1 MIREFFSETVVGVV
15 MLLLIIILVN
25 PTGMLMATST
35 EMMLLVGIVLLFG
48 LFALFVWREKAGD
61 EREIMHRMFADRIG
75 FLAGSATL
83 IFGIIIEGLKHN
95 LSDWLL
101 VALGVM
107 VLAKIFGSIY
117 GKIKH

>member
-1 MIREFFSETVVGVV
+1 
-15 MLLLIIILVN
+15 
-25 PTGMLMATST
+25 MLMATST

-48 LFALFVWREKAGD
+48 LFALFVWREKAED

-83 IFGIIIEGLKHN
+83 MLGIIIESLRHN

-101 VALGVM
+101 IALGTM

-117 GKIKH
+117 GKLKH

>member
-1 MIREFFSETVVGVV
+1 MIREFFSETVVGIV
-15 MLLLIIILVN
+15 MLLLIVILVN

-48 LFALFVWREKAGD
+48 LFTLFVWRERAGD
-61 EREIMHRMFADRIG
+61 EREIMHRMLADRIG

-83 IFGIIIEGLKHN
+83 MLGIIVESFKHE

-101 VALGVM
+101 LALGVM

-117 GKIKH
+117 GRLKH